1 MQILSQY
8 HISKRDLKIAKHLI
22 TYSKKVLQYR
32 KHLMSTQTFFNIS
45 SLRTNLILSIKQK
58 NYSNIQHVTD
68 QLDKLLHQNGGD
80 IYPVKMLNDNC
91 EVLLVA
97 SLIAIAIRTFFIQ
110 TFQIPT
116 NSMYPTYSGV
126 TTKLQQ
132 HNHVDQSYI
141 KKLYKKIFHGT
152 TSFSIQSNYSGNLE
166 IPLFVSPPQ
175 QTATGLIKFDLQ
187 RTRKIFGL
195 FPITER
201 IYKIQIGNK
210 VQEITMPLSY
220 SIDSAFLQKF
230 GKGAA
235 SWQELYNTHPENF
248 RLNKNTLLYKPGYSV
263 KCGESLIDFDIISG
277 DVLFV
282 DKFSYHFR
290 APKIGEAVV
299 FRTEKI
305 KNIPGEPYYFIKR
318 LIGKQHD
325 SIQLRNGI
333 LYRNTH
339 LITGSDIFYY
349 ENNKMN
355 NYPGYSEA
363 GYLNHESTVY
373 VPKDSYFVLGDNSPD
388 SGDSRFWGFVPKKEI
403 IGRPLLIFYPSNR
416 AGLCR

>member
-1 MQILSQY
+1 MQILDQY
-8 HISKRDLKIAKHLI
+8 HISKRDLKITKHLI

-58 NYSNIQHVTD
+58 NYNNIQHVTD

-80 IYPVKMLNDNC
+80 IFPVKMLNDNC

-126 TTKLQQ
+126 TTKLQ
-132 HNHVDQSYI
+132 HNHCEQNCI
-141 KKLYKKIFHGT
+141 KKWYKKIFHGT

-166 IPLFVSPPQ
+166 IPLFVSPLQ

-201 IYKIQIGNK
+201 MYKIKIGNN
-210 VQEITMPLSY
+210 VQEITMPISY

-235 SWQELYNTHPENF
+235 SWQELYNAHPENF
-248 RLNKNTLLYKPGYSV
+248 KLNKNTLLYKPGYSV

-318 LIGKQHD
+318 LVGKQND

-339 LITGSDIFYY
+339 LVTGSDIFYY

-363 GYLNHESTVY
+363 GYLNNESTVY

-403 IGRPLLIFYPSNR
+403 IGRPILIFYPSNR
-416 AGLCR
+416 AGLCK